1 MKYRA
6 LDVGWYQRSF
16 PGESICGDKT
26 GAFASAEG
34 CWLVLADG
42 LGHGRKANEA
52 AAKAVSIVE
61 HVADLGTR
69 LVDPPFGSPIST
81 ACVSL
86 PALFSAINE
95 HMRKTVGAAVCIAY
109 VSQENGLVRSAGV
122 GNALLRRIGS
132 ADTRMVCR
140 DGIVGQLNQRR
151 TGPMPVEF
159 VLVPGDLL
167 LLTSDGVIN
176 RFGTAEYPGLLS
188 QPAATVARTVVENY
202 SKTNDDACCLALR
215 YTP

>member
-1 MKYRA
+1 MKHRA
-6 LDVGWYQRSF
+6 LDISWYQRPF
-16 PGESICGDKT
+16 PGESICGDKA
-26 GAFASAEG
+26 GAFASTEG

-61 HVADLGTR
+61 HVAELGAR
-69 LVDPPFGSPIST
+69 LVDPPSGMPINT

-86 PALFSAINE
+86 PSLFSAINE
-95 HMRKTVGAAVCIAY
+95 HMRETVGAAVCIAH
-109 VSQENGLVRSAGV
+109 VSPENGAVRSAGV

-132 ADTRMVCR
+132 TETRMVCR
-140 DGIVGQLNQRR
+140 DGIVGQMNQRR
-151 TGPMPVEF
+151 TGPSPVEF

-167 LLTSDGVIN
+167 LLTSDGVVD
-176 RFGTAEYPGLLS
+176 RFGPTEYPGLLS
-188 QPAATVARTVVENY
+188 QPSAVVARTVVERF
-202 SKTNDDACCLALR
+202 SKANDDACCLALR